1 VSGFLRL
8 ARSELTKL
16 VTVRR
21 WLDGLAAMSVLTVGF
36 GLLSASGGGS
46 DANENPDFV
55 VGAEGTA
62 VHDDLYMVHGTVTG
76 DATVTAQVTSQDR
89 SHPLARAGLVFKQST
104 TSGSRYASVAV
115 TPDHGVL
122 FDSDFGGDPDR
133 VAGAAPRWLRLRR
146 EGSEVRA
153 DASGDGTHW
162 RLVGTADLAG
172 VGRDIEVGLFVSS
185 PPMVTVTRTA
195 GATSVGGRY
204 TVGRATFEHV
214 ALAPAA
220 AEDVE
225 DWRGDEVTGLYR
237 ERGEVGPIPPDVK
250 GKTGPRRTA
259 GSVRQAGGV
268 YTVSGSGEIGPAE
281 GEDDG
286 VSASLFGTLFGLMA
300 LASVA
305 VLFAT
310 SEYKRHLVWMTFAA
324 SPRRRSVLAAKAAV
338 LAGTSFALG
347 LVTSVVAYFVTRPV
361 IRRHGLTLPAYAHT
375 SIGQPSVIRAIVGN
389 AVLLTAF
396 ALLGL
401 ALGTILRRSSGA
413 IALVFALG
421 VVPLFAASIVPAAS
435 RWIMWL
441 TPAGGFAVQRAKP
454 PSIEV
459 AESWAQINRWVGLGV
474 ACAYAAVGL
483 AVAAWQLERRDA

>member
-1 VSGFLRL
+1 MTGFARL

-21 WLDGLAAMSVLTVGF
+21 WLVGLAAMSVLTVGF
-36 GLLSASGGGS
+36 GLLSAAGSGS
-46 DANENPDFV
+46 DADENPDFV
-55 VGAEGTA
+55 VGPEGSA
-62 VHDDLYMVHGTVTG
+62 VHDDLYLVHGTVTG
-76 DATVTAQVTSQDR
+76 DATVTARVTSQER
-89 SHPLARAGLVFKQST
+89 SHPLARAGLMFKQST

-146 EGSEVRA
+146 EGSEVRGY
-153 DASGDGTHW
+153 ASTDGSDW

-172 VGRDIEVGLFVSS
+172 VGRELEVGLFVSS
-185 PPMVTVTRTA
+185 PPDVRVTREA
-195 GATSVGGRY
+195 GSTSVGEMS
-204 TVGRATFEHV
+204 TEGRATFEDV
-214 ALAPAA
+214 ALVPAA
-220 AEDVE
+220 AGDAE
-225 DWRGDEVTGLYR
+225 DWRGDQITGRYR
-237 ERGEVGPIPPDVK
+237 PPIPDGEISPDVK
-250 GKTGPRRTA
+250 DRGRLRPA
-259 GSVRQAGGV
+259 GSVSEAGGV
-268 YTVSGSGEIGPAE
+268 FTIRGSGEIGPAE
-281 GEDDG
+281 GEDDSLEAG
-286 VSASLFGTLFGLMA
+286 LFGTLFGLMA
-300 LASVA
+300 LASVS

-310 SEYKRHLVWMTFAA
+310 SEYKRQLVWTTFAA
-324 SPRRRSVLAAKAAV
+324 SPRRRPVLAAKAVV
-338 LAGTSFALG
+338 LAGTAFSLG
-347 LVTSVVAYFVTRPV
+347 LVTSVVAYFATRPV
-361 IRRHGLTLPAYAHT
+361 IRDQGLTLPAYAHT
-375 SIGQPSVIRAIVGN
+375 SIGQPSVIRALVGN

-459 AESWAQINRWVGLGV
+459 AEPWALINPWVGLGV